1 MITEKDIARIN
12 ELYRKS
18 KSPEGLTPEEKEEQ
32 AELRGRYIASVRQN
46 LKGQLDKIKI
56 QKEDGTLIDLKK
68 RHQEKYGN

>member
-1 MITEKDIARIN
+1 MITEKDIERIN
-12 ELYRKS
+12 ELYKKS

-46 LKGQLDKIKI
+46 LKGQLDTIKI

>member
-46 LKGQLDKIKI
+46 LKGQLDTIKI

-68 RHQEKYGN
+68 RHQEKYVN